1 MKKTN
6 LIATTAL
13 AGALVFTGANN
24 AHAAEELSDSQI
36 QQKASD
42 YINANNLQLK
52 EGSKIAV
59 SDENYGIDVPDGY
72 KLVIYSEIIN
82 NSPSSMYVNKTTG
95 DVIDPIKDHV
105 NQSMAQ
111 NNEEQTTDSNATADN
126 NEQQTADSNATA
138 DNNEQQTADSNV
150 TADNNKQQTTDSN
163 VTADNNEQQVLPETG
178 ETQSN
183 SSLVTIFASVLLAV
197 GSLLTFKRFSNNK

>member
-126 NEQQTADSNATA
+126 NEQQTADSN
-138 DNNEQQTADSNV
+138 V